1 VSPRDTASY
10 FEIRKSKIQGR
21 GAFATRRIRAGT
33 RIVEYTGEVISQGE
47 ANRRYDDDTMGRHH
61 TFLFALDDDRVIDGA
76 VGGNDSR
83 YINHSCA
90 PNTQAVNDNGRIF
103 VEALRTIEPDEE
115 LLYDYAYAR
124 TPENDN
130 PESEA
135 LYACRCGAPTCRG
148 SILEPARKT
157 ASRGGAAARK
167 KSAAKKAASKKGAA
181 KKGGASKRQRA
192 AKAPAGSK
200 RAAAKKRGGGGAKT
214 TAAERARTRAARSAR

>member
-1 VSPRDTASY
+1 MSPRDKAPY
-10 FEIRKSKIQGR
+10 FVIRKSKIQGR
-21 GAFATRRIRAGT
+21 GAFATRRIRAGA
-33 RIVEYTGEVISQGE
+33 RIVEYTGEVISQDE

-90 PNTQAVNDNGRIF
+90 PNTQAVNEGGRIF
-103 VEALRTIEPDEE
+103 VEALAAIEPGEE

-124 TPENDN
+124 TPDNDN

-157 ASRGGAAARK
+157 PPRRA
-167 KSAAKKAASKKGAA
+167 AAKKASASKTSASKTSAPTKPRGTAKKAPAKPGAAKKGAVKKGAA
-181 KKGGASKRQRA
+181 KRSTTTAT
-192 AKAPAGSK
+192 
-200 RAAAKKRGGGGAKT
+200 KRGRGA
-214 TAAERARTRAARSAR
+214 TAARR